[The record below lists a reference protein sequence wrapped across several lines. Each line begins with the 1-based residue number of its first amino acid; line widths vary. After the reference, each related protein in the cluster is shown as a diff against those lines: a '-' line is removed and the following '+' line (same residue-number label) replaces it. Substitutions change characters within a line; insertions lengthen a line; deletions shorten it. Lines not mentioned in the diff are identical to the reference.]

1 MLAKVRQAMRLI
13 QEEEEKLEDV
23 KKKKGQVRD
32 SEMEGTAEEEAEKI
46 LQKINKKMKN
56 AKTKNVLEAKA
67 IDLTASDLEAL

>member
-1 MLAKVRQAMRLI
+1 MRLI